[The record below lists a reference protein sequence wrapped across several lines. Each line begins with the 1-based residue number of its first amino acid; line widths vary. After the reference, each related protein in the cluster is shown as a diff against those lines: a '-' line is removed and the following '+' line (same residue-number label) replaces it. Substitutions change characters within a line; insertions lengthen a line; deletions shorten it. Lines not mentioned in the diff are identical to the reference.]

1 MTRTLILLA
10 ALFAAALAPVPAA
23 AHERGS
29 GINAPP
35 SSVFPQPRD
44 PWRSW
49 GVRSELP
56 RRVGAPLTQDGV
68 IVSPSAPRAV
78 WAPGQWVWDGTIN
91 AWLWWPG
98 HWVR

>member
-1 MTRTLILLA
+1 MRPTLTLMTVLVV
-10 ALFAAALAPVPAA
+10 AALATAPAA

-29 GINAPP
+29 GFKASP

-49 GVRSELP
+49 GVRSE
-56 RRVGAPLTQDGV
+56 RRVGPRTHDVVVPPAG
-68 IVSPSAPRAV
+68 PRAAWV
-78 WAPGQWVWDGTIN
+78 PGHWIWDGATN